1 MAYSV
6 KIEQFEGPLDLLS
19 KLVESEK
26 LEITQVSLL
35 EVTEPFLTHVREHQG
50 QIPPQDLADF
60 LIVAAKLVYL
70 KSKALM
76 PDLYDEELEEGPDLE
91 EQLRLYRVFAKAAER
106 IDALVKN
113 GRVSFSRSK
122 RRLVKREPLFSP
134 PEGITS
140 DDLRI
145 AFLRVAKRL
154 EPILRLPKVAVARS
168 ITIEDK
174 IDQLTQRVRSMMR
187 VSFHKILAESKDR
200 YEMVVSFLALLEL
213 VKQRIV
219 QYDQPELFKEI
230 TLQHTKE

>member
-6 KIEQFEGPLDLLS
+6 KIEQFEGPLDLLL

-35 EVTEPFLTHVREHQG
+35 EVTEPFLTHVHEHRG

-60 LIVAAKLVYL
+60 LVVAAKLVYL

-76 PDLYDEELEEGPDLE
+76 PGLYDEELEEGPNLE
-91 EQLRLYRVFAKAAER
+91 EQLRLYRAFAKAAER
-106 IDALVKN
+106 IDELVKN
-113 GRVSFSRSK
+113 RRVSFGRSK
-122 RRLVKREPLFSP
+122 RRLVKRETLFSP

-154 EPILRLPKVAVARS
+154 EPILRLPKVAVTRS

-174 IDQLTQRVRSMMR
+174 IDQLTQRVHSMMR
-187 VSFHKILAESKDR
+187 VSFHKMLAESKDR

-219 QYDQPELFKEI
+219 QYDQPDYLRR
-230 TLQHTKE
+230 